1 MLALTRCVLFVA
13 ALILVGLG
21 FYVCF
26 RATPV
31 QHAGRNASVMVE
43 LAVGGPT
50 PLAAAD

>member
-26 RATPV
+26 KSTPPL
-31 QHAGRNASVMVE
+31 HAGRNASVMVE
-43 LAVGGPT
+43 LTIGLPT
-50 PLAAAD
+50 LLAATD